1 MCVRADDGARQR
13 YQLSAGRVRFF
24 LKKVLP
30 TSTHPYGIEAALSK
44 KKEKKDVF
52 SVSAA
57 SAPCL
62 LKISLHSDVR
72 GAAWR
77 KELELV

>member
-30 TSTHPYGIEAALSK
+30 TSTHPYGIKAALSK
-44 KKEKKDVF
+44 KKKMFFQSVQHLLRVF
-52 SVSAA
+52 
-57 SAPCL
+57 
-62 LKISLHSDVR
+62 
-72 GAAWR
+72 
-77 KELELV
+77 